1 MLIYSPETENKNE
14 AIVNFNHC
22 DVMTQIENKVLI
34 FVAFNGRPAITMEYE
49 TKERAKQVFSDLMRA
64 ITDGKNLFEM
74 PAE

>member
-34 FVAFNGRPAITMEYE
+34 FVAFNGRPVITMEYE